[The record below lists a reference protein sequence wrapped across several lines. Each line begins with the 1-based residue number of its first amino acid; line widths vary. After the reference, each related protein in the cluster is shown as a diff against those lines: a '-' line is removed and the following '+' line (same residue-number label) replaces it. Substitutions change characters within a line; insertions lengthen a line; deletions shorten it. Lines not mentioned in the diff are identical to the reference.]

1 MFVRFIENFARFTD
15 WIYGHVPNDLFRA
28 WMSNF
33 VLYNHY
39 SKIGGLQTLLFDIE
53 KDPQER
59 TNIAAEN
66 PEIVK
71 ELLEDVE
78 RYKMD
83 IPRAAPYWMITKNWI
98 DTFITGMVSNRM
110 YSFGPPIGSFGCYD
124 YIIIIHNL
132 C

>member
-1 MFVRFIENFARFTD
+1 MNTTDTGMFVRLIENLARFTD
-15 WIYGHVPNDLFRA
+15 WLYGHVPNDLFRA

-59 TNIAAEN
+59 NNLAAEH

-71 ELLEDVE
+71 ELLGDVE

-83 IPRAAPYWMITKNWI
+83 IPQASPYWMITKNWV
-98 DTFITGMVSNRM
+98 DTFIEG
-110 YSFGPPIGSFGCYD
+110 
-124 YIIIIHNL
+124 IIIVRMWNL
-132 C
+132 WGTF